1 MNVNC
6 SLSCQASFQLLANIG
21 DPNNRSL
28 QLLTRESVIIDSVI
42 QTNSYFT
49 NGGDFLKLLTKT
61 EKTTIKRF
69 ENFEKANEEIGID
82 RIVEFLHTHLEEYGD
97 DRSAIR
103 RSLDYAFSDEKGKG
117 GFVLVA
123 MQGRKIAGASVVNDT
138 GMKGYIP
145 EHILVY
151 IAVDRTVRGA
161 GIGKKLVEQIKT
173 LCNGDIAL
181 HVEQNNPAR
190 FLYKKMGFKTKYAEM
205 RFAQE

>member
-1 MNVNC
+1 
-6 SLSCQASFQLLANIG
+6 
-21 DPNNRSL
+21 
-28 QLLTRESVIIDSVI
+28 
-42 QTNSYFT
+42 
-49 NGGDFLKLLTKT
+49 LKLLTKT

-69 ENFEKANEEIGID
+69 QNFERIDKEIGID
-82 RIVEFLHTHLEEYGD
+82 RIVEFLHTNLEEYGD

-103 RSLDYAFSDEKGKG
+103 RSMDYAFSDEKGKG

-123 MQGRKIAGASVVNDT
+123 MQGKEICGASVVNDT

-151 IAVDRTVRGA
+151 IAVDKAVRGA
-161 GIGKKLVEQIKT
+161 GIGKRLLEQIKT